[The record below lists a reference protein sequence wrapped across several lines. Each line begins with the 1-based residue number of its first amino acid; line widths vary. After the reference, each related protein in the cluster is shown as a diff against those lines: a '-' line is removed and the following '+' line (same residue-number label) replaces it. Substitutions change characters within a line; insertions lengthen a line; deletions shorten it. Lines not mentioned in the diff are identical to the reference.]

1 MWLPLSVSVVL
12 SAVMFLIWR
21 NQSAPAVAK
30 IPRKTGKTDRR
41 A

>member
-12 SAVMFLIWR
+12 SAVMFVIWR
-21 NQSAPAVAK
+21 KESAAVVAK
-30 IPRKTGKTDRR
+30 VSRKADRR

>member
-12 SAVMFLIWR
+12 SAVMFFIWR
-21 NQSAPAVAK
+21 NQSAPVVAK
-30 IPRKTGKTDRR
+30 IRSKADRR